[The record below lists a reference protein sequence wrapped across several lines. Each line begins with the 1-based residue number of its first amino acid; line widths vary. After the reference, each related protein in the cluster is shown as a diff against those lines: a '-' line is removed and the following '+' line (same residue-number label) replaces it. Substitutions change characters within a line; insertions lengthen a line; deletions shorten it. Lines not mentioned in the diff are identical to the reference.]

1 VGGGRGRADRLR
13 AGLAID
19 AAATK
24 LAAARTRLA
33 LERPFIGALAL
44 HLPAIPTP
52 RVRTVATDARA
63 LYYNPRHIAS
73 VSLAET
79 QFLLAHEALHAALLH
94 FARRGHRL
102 RERWNRA
109 CDYAVNQLLA
119 DDGLRPPEEALW
131 NPAYRGL
138 AAEAIYPLL
147 RDDAP
152 ETTLDEH
159 WFGGGATAGRSV
171 DEAAPTEGEP
181 LADEAFMAAHRD
193 GFDEIATR
201 APTLTHAA
209 ALAEAWQERLAA
221 AAMEAQASGRL
232 GASWRSVLGDLA
244 EPRLAWRALLDRF
257 VRAVARDDYSFARP
271 ARREGEAILPGPAS
285 AEIEIVL
292 ALDTS
297 GSIALDDFRRFV
309 EEMDALKGQVRARVT
324 LLACDMRIA
333 PGAPWRFEPWER
345 IELPPSLA
353 GGGGTRFTPVFE
365 WVEASGARPDALVYF
380 TDALG
385 EFPAAA
391 PAYPVLW
398 LVQGNA
404 PVPFGERVSLN

>member
-1 VGGGRGRADRLR
+1 M
-13 AGLAID
+13 D
-19 AAATK
+19 AAAAK

-44 HLPAIPTP
+44 HLPAIATS

-73 VSLAET
+73 VSFAEA

-102 RERWNRA
+102 RTRWDRA

-119 DDGLRPPEEALW
+119 DDGLRPPDDALW

-147 RDDAP
+147 ADDSP
-152 ETTLDEH
+152 ESTLDEH
-159 WFGGGATAGRSV
+159 WFGGGATAGPVFDAAAPADGGPLV
-171 DEAAPTEGEP
+171 DEAFLE
-181 LADEAFMAAHRD
+181 AHRD

-201 APTLTHAA
+201 ASMLAPTP
-209 ALAEAWQERLAA
+209 ALAEAWQDRLAA
-221 AAMEAQASGRL
+221 AALEAQANGRL
-232 GASWRSVLGDLA
+232 GASWQTVLGDLA

-257 VRAVARDDYSFARP
+257 VRAVAREDYSFVRP

-345 IELPPSLA
+345 IVLPADLA

-365 WVEASGARPDALVYF
+365 WIEAGGARPDALVYF

-385 EFPAAA
+385 EFPAHA
-391 PAYPVLW
+391 PPYPVLW

-404 PVPFGERVSLN
+404 PVPFGERVALN

>member
-1 VGGGRGRADRLR
+1 VSE
-13 AGLAID
+13 
-19 AAATK
+19 AAAK

-33 LERPFIGALAL
+33 LERPFIGALVL
-44 HLPAIPTP
+44 HLPARPSP
-52 RVRTVATDARA
+52 RVRTMATDARA
-63 LYYNPRHIAS
+63 LYYNPAHVDALS
-73 VSLAET
+73 FADT
-79 QFLLAHEALHAALLH
+79 QFLLAHEALHCALLH

-102 RERWNRA
+102 RARWDRA

-119 DDGLRPPEEALW
+119 DDGLRPPVEALF

-138 AAEAIYPLL
+138 SAEAIYPQL
-147 RDDAP
+147 RDDVP
-152 ETTLDEH
+152 ESTLDEH
-159 WFGGGATAGRSV
+159 WFGGGSSAGEGV
-171 DEAAPTEGEP
+171 DEAASTGGEAAP
-181 LADEAFMAAHRD
+181 DETFMAAHRD

-201 APTLTHAA
+201 APTVTQTA
-209 ALAEAWQERLAA
+209 ALADAWQERLAA
-221 AAMEAQASGRL
+221 AALEAEGTGRL
-232 GASWRSVLGDLA
+232 GSSWASVLGDLA

-257 VRAVARDDYSFARP
+257 VRSVAREDYAFTRP
-271 ARREGEAILPGPAS
+271 ARREGDAILPGPSS
-285 AEIEIVL
+285 AEIDIVL
-292 ALDTS
+292 AVDTS

-324 LLACDMRIA
+324 LLACDLGIA

-345 IELPPSLA
+345 IVLPASLA

-365 WVEASGARPDALVYF
+365 WVEASGLRPDALVYF

-385 EFPAAA
+385 EFPAS
-391 PAYPVLW
+391 PPPYPVLW

>member
-1 VGGGRGRADRLR
+1 MGPGVNGV
-13 AGLAID
+13 
-19 AAATK
+19 AAK

-33 LERPFIGALAL
+33 LERPFIGALVL
-44 HLPAIPTP
+44 HLPARPSP
-52 RVRTVATDARA
+52 RVRTMATDGRA
-63 LYYNPRHIAS
+63 LYYNAAHVDALS
-73 VSLAET
+73 FADT
-79 QFLLAHEALHAALLH
+79 QFLLAHEALHCALLH

-102 RERWNRA
+102 RARWDRA

-119 DDGLRPPEEALW
+119 DDGLRPPEDALW

-138 AAEAIYPLL
+138 AAEQIYPQL

-152 ETTLDEH
+152 ESTLDEH
-159 WFGGGATAGRSV
+159 WFGGGASAGDAV
-171 DEAAPTEGEP
+171 DEAAATGGDAAP
-181 LADEAFMAAHRD
+181 DDAFMAAHQD

-201 APTLTHAA
+201 APTITQTA
-209 ALAEAWQERLAA
+209 ALVEAWQERLAA
-221 AAMEAQASGRL
+221 AALEAEGTGRL
-232 GASWRSVLGDLA
+232 GASWASVLGDLA
-244 EPRLAWRALLDRF
+244 EPKLAWRALLDRF
-257 VRAVARDDYSFARP
+257 VRSVAREDYSFARP

-292 ALDTS
+292 AVDTS
-297 GSIALDDFRRFV
+297 GSIAIADFRRFV

-345 IELPPSLA
+345 IVLPDELV

-365 WVEASGARPDALVYF
+365 WVEANSVRPDALVYF

-385 EFPAAA
+385 EFPES
-391 PAYPVLW
+391 PPSFPVLW

>member
-1 VGGGRGRADRLR
+1 VSDAR
-13 AGLAID
+13 
-19 AAATK
+19 AAAK

-33 LERPFIGALAL
+33 LERPFVGALVL
-44 HLPAIPTP
+44 HLPAVAST
-52 RVRTVATDARA
+52 RVRTMATDARA
-63 LYYNPRHIAS
+63 LYYNPGYVAALS
-73 VSLAET
+73 PADT
-79 QFLLAHEALHAALLH
+79 QFLLAHEALHCALLH
-94 FARRGHRL
+94 FARRGHRV
-102 RERWNRA
+102 RGRWDRA

-119 DDGLRPPEEALW
+119 DDGLRPPDEALW

-147 RDDAP
+147 RDDVP
-152 ETTLDEH
+152 ESTLDEH
-159 WFGGGATAGRSV
+159 WFGGGASAGPV
-171 DEAAPTEGEP
+171 AAEASPSGEP
-181 LADEAFMAAHRD
+181 LADEDFLAAHRD

-201 APTLTHAA
+201 APTTTQAA

-221 AAMEAQASGRL
+221 AALEAQESGRL
-232 GASWRSVLGDLA
+232 GASWQSVLGDLA
-244 EPRLAWRALLDRF
+244 EPRLPWPALLERF
-257 VRAVARDDYSFARP
+257 VRSVAREDYAFARP
-271 ARREGEAILPGPAS
+271 ARREGEAILPGPS
-285 AEIEIVL
+285 SSEIELVL

-324 LLACDMRIA
+324 LLACDLRIA

-345 IELPPSLA
+345 IALPDALA

-365 WVEASGARPDALVYF
+365 WIEAGGLRPDALVYF

-385 EFPAAA
+385 EFPERE
-391 PAYPVLW
+391 PPYPVLW

-404 PVPFGERVSLN
+404 PVPFGARIPLN

>member
-1 VGGGRGRADRLR
+1 MGGGRRRAARLR

-19 AAATK
+19 GAATT

-33 LERPFIGALAL
+33 LERPFIGALVL
-44 HLPAIPTP
+44 HLPAVAST
-52 RVRTVATDARA
+52 RVRTMATDARA
-63 LYYNPRHIAS
+63 LYYNPGYLATLS
-73 VSLAET
+73 VADT
-79 QFLLAHEALHAALLH
+79 QFLLAHEALHCALLH
-94 FARRGHRL
+94 FARRGHRV
-102 RERWNRA
+102 RERWDRA

-119 DDGLRPPEEALW
+119 DDGLRPPEDALW

-147 RDDAP
+147 RDDVP
-152 ETTLDEH
+152 ERTLDEH
-159 WFGGGATAGRSV
+159 WFGGGASAGPVAAEASPSGETLP
-171 DEAAPTEGEP
+171 DEEF
-181 LADEAFMAAHRD
+181 LAAHRD

-201 APTLTHAA
+201 APTVTLTT
-209 ALAEAWQERLAA
+209 ALAESWQERLAA
-221 AAMEAQASGRL
+221 AALEAHESGRL
-232 GASWRSVLGDLA
+232 GASWQSVLGDLA
-244 EPRLAWRALLDRF
+244 EPRLPWPALLERF
-257 VRAVARDDYSFARP
+257 VRSVARDDYAFARP
-271 ARREGEAILPGPAS
+271 ARREGEAILPGPS
-285 AEIEIVL
+285 SSEIELVL

-345 IELPPSLA
+345 IELPAALA

-365 WVEASGARPDALVYF
+365 WIEAGGLRPDALVYF

-385 EFPAAA
+385 EFPDAA
-391 PAYPVLW
+391 PPYPVLW

-404 PVPFGERVSLN
+404 PVPFGERIPLN

>member
-1 VGGGRGRADRLR
+1 VPDAR
-13 AGLAID
+13 
-19 AAATK
+19 AAAK

-33 LERPFIGALAL
+33 LERPFVGALVL
-44 HLPAIPTP
+44 HLPAVAST
-52 RVRTVATDARA
+52 RVRTMATDARA
-63 LYYNPRHIAS
+63 VYYNPGYVAGLS
-73 VSLAET
+73 SADT
-79 QFLLAHEALHAALLH
+79 QFLLAHEALHCALLH
-94 FARRGHRL
+94 FARRGHRV
-102 RERWNRA
+102 RARWDRA

-119 DDGLRPPEEALW
+119 DDGLRPPDEALW

-147 RDDAP
+147 HDDVP
-152 ETTLDEH
+152 ENTLDEH
-159 WFGGGATAGRSV
+159 WFGGGASAGLV
-171 DEAAPTEGEP
+171 APEASPSGEP
-181 LADEAFMAAHRD
+181 LADEDFLAAHRD

-201 APTLTHAA
+201 APTMTQAA

-221 AAMEAQASGRL
+221 AALEAQESGRL
-232 GASWRSVLGDLA
+232 GASWQSVLGDLA
-244 EPRLAWRALLDRF
+244 EPRLPWPALLERF
-257 VRAVARDDYSFARP
+257 VRSVAREDYAFARP
-271 ARREGEAILPGPAS
+271 ARREGEAILPGPS
-285 AEIEIVL
+285 SSEIELVL

-345 IELPPSLA
+345 IVLPDALA

-365 WVEASGARPDALVYF
+365 WIEEGGLRPDALVYF

-385 EFPAAA
+385 EFPDRE
-391 PAYPVLW
+391 PPYPVLW

-404 PVPFGERVSLN
+404 PVPFGARIALN

>member
-1 VGGGRGRADRLR
+1 MSDAR
-13 AGLAID
+13 
-19 AAATK
+19 AAAK
-24 LAAARTRLA
+24 LAAARARLA
-33 LERPFIGALAL
+33 LERPFVGALVL
-44 HLPAIPTP
+44 HLPAVAST
-52 RVRTVATDARA
+52 RVGTMATDARA
-63 LYYNPRHIAS
+63 LYYNSGYVATLS
-73 VSLAET
+73 SADT
-79 QFLLAHEALHAALLH
+79 QFLLAHEALHCALLH
-94 FARRGHRL
+94 FARRGHRV
-102 RERWNRA
+102 RARWDRA

-119 DDGLRPPEEALW
+119 DDGLRPPDEALW

-152 ETTLDEH
+152 ERTLDEH
-159 WFGGGATAGRSV
+159 WFGGGASAGPV
-171 DEAAPTEGEP
+171 AAEASPSGEP
-181 LADEAFMAAHRD
+181 LANEDFLAAHQD

-201 APTLTHAA
+201 APTMTQAA

-221 AAMEAQASGRL
+221 AALEAQESGRL
-232 GASWRSVLGDLA
+232 GASWQSVLGDLA
-244 EPRLAWRALLDRF
+244 EPRLPWPALLERF
-257 VRAVARDDYSFARP
+257 VRSVAREDYAFARP
-271 ARREGEAILPGPAS
+271 ARREGEAILPGPS
-285 AEIEIVL
+285 SSEIELVL

-345 IELPPSLA
+345 IVLPDALA

-365 WVEASGARPDALVYF
+365 WIDEGGLHPDALVYF

-385 EFPAAA
+385 EFPDRE
-391 PAYPVLW
+391 PPYPVLW

-404 PVPFGERVSLN
+404 PVPFGARIALN

>member
-1 VGGGRGRADRLR
+1 M
-13 AGLAID
+13 D

-33 LERPFIGALAL
+33 LERPFIGALVL
-44 HLPAIPTP
+44 HLPAVPAP
-52 RVRTVATDARA
+52 RVRSMATDARA
-63 LYYNPRHIAS
+63 LYYNPRYVAALS
-73 VSLAET
+73 FADT

-102 RERWNRA
+102 RARWDRA

-138 AAEAIYPLL
+138 SAEAIYPLL
-147 RDDAP
+147 ADDAP

-159 WFGGGATAGRSV
+159 WFGGGATAGAPIE
-171 DEAAPTEGEP
+171 EASDASEP
-181 LADEAFMAAHRD
+181 LADAAFLEAHRD

-201 APTLTHAA
+201 APTRTQAS

-232 GASWRSVLGDLA
+232 GASWQSVLGDLA
-244 EPRLAWRALLDRF
+244 QPQLAWRALLDRF
-257 VRAVARDDYSFARP
+257 VRAVAREDYSFARP
-271 ARREGEAILPGPAS
+271 ARREGAAILPGPSS
-285 AEIEIVL
+285 AEIEVVL
-292 ALDTS
+292 GLDTS
-297 GSIALDDFRRFV
+297 GSIALEDFRRFV

-324 LLACDMRIA
+324 LLACDMRLA

-345 IELPPSLA
+345 IELPRELA

-365 WVEASGARPDALVYF
+365 WIEAGGARPDALVYF

-385 EFPAAA
+385 EFPERE
-391 PAYPVLW
+391 PPYPVLW

-404 PVPFGERVSLN
+404 PVPWGERVQLD

>member
-1 VGGGRGRADRLR
+1 VSDAR
-13 AGLAID
+13 
-19 AAATK
+19 AAAK
-24 LAAARTRLA
+24 LAAARARLA
-33 LERPFIGALAL
+33 LERPFVGALVL
-44 HLPAIPTP
+44 HLPAVAST
-52 RVRTVATDARA
+52 RVGTMATDARA
-63 LYYNPRHIAS
+63 LYYNSGYVATLS
-73 VSLAET
+73 SADT
-79 QFLLAHEALHAALLH
+79 QFLLAHEALHCALLH
-94 FARRGHRL
+94 FARRGHRV
-102 RERWNRA
+102 RARWDRA

-119 DDGLRPPEEALW
+119 DDGLRPPDEALW

-152 ETTLDEH
+152 ERTLDEH
-159 WFGGGATAGRSV
+159 WFGGGASAGPV
-171 DEAAPTEGEP
+171 AAEASPSGEP
-181 LADEAFMAAHRD
+181 LANEDFLAAHQD

-201 APTLTHAA
+201 APTMTQAA

-221 AAMEAQASGRL
+221 AALEAQESGRL
-232 GASWRSVLGDLA
+232 GASWQSVLGDLA
-244 EPRLAWRALLDRF
+244 EPRLPWPALLERF
-257 VRAVARDDYSFARP
+257 VRSVAREDYAFARP
-271 ARREGEAILPGPAS
+271 ARREGEAILPGPS
-285 AEIEIVL
+285 SSEIELVL

-345 IELPPSLA
+345 IVLPDALA

-365 WVEASGARPDALVYF
+365 WIDEGGLHPDALVYF

-385 EFPAAA
+385 EFPDRE
-391 PAYPVLW
+391 PPYPVLW

-404 PVPFGERVSLN
+404 PVPFGARIALN

>member
-1 VGGGRGRADRLR
+1 VAEDR
-13 AGLAID
+13 
-19 AAATK
+19 AAAK
-24 LAAARTRLA
+24 LGAARTRLA
-33 LERPFIGALAL
+33 LERPFIGALVL
-44 HLPAIPTP
+44 HLPAIATP
-52 RVRTVATDARA
+52 RVRSIATDARA
-63 LYYNPRHIAS
+63 LYYNPRYVEALS
-73 VSLAET
+73 FADT
-79 QFLLAHEALHAALLH
+79 QFLLAHEALHCALLH

-102 RERWNRA
+102 HQRWDRA

-138 AAEAIYPLL
+138 SAEAIYPLL

-152 ETTLDEH
+152 EATLDEH
-159 WFGGGATAGRSV
+159 WFGGGASAGAAI
-171 DEAAPTEGEP
+171 EAASDSGEA
-181 LADEAFMAAHRD
+181 LADDAFMDAHRD
-193 GFDEIATR
+193 GFDEISTR
-201 APTLTHAA
+201 APTVTRTA
-209 ALAEAWQERLAA
+209 ALAEAWQERLSA
-221 AAMEAQASGRL
+221 AAMEAQEAGRL
-232 GASWRSVLGDLA
+232 GASWQSVLGDLA

-271 ARREGEAILPGPAS
+271 ARREGAAILPGPSS
-285 AEIEIVL
+285 AEVEVVL

-324 LLACDMRIA
+324 LLACDLRIA
-333 PGAPWRFEPWER
+333 PGSPWRFEPWER
-345 IELPPSLA
+345 IVLPDALA

-365 WVEASGARPDALVYF
+365 WVEAHGVRPDALVYF

-391 PAYPVLW
+391 PPYPVLW

>member
-1 VGGGRGRADRLR
+1 VSDAR
-13 AGLAID
+13 
-19 AAATK
+19 AAAK
-24 LAAARTRLA
+24 LAAARARLA
-33 LERPFIGALAL
+33 LERPFVGALVL
-44 HLPAIPTP
+44 HLPAVAST
-52 RVRTVATDARA
+52 RVGTMATDARA
-63 LYYNPRHIAS
+63 LYYNPGYVATLS
-73 VSLAET
+73 SADT
-79 QFLLAHEALHAALLH
+79 QFLLAHEALHCALLH
-94 FARRGHRL
+94 FARCGHRV
-102 RERWNRA
+102 RARWDRA

-119 DDGLRPPEEALW
+119 DDGLRPPDEALW

-152 ETTLDEH
+152 ERTLDEH
-159 WFGGGATAGRSV
+159 WFGGGASAGPV
-171 DEAAPTEGEP
+171 AAEASPSGEP
-181 LADEAFMAAHRD
+181 LANEDFLAAHQD

-201 APTLTHAA
+201 APTMTQAA

-221 AAMEAQASGRL
+221 AALEAQESGRL
-232 GASWRSVLGDLA
+232 GASWQSVLGDLA
-244 EPRLAWRALLDRF
+244 EPRLPWPALLERF
-257 VRAVARDDYSFARP
+257 VRSVAREDYAFARP
-271 ARREGEAILPGPAS
+271 ARREGEAILPGPS
-285 AEIEIVL
+285 SSEIELVL

-345 IELPPSLA
+345 IVLPDALA

-365 WVEASGARPDALVYF
+365 WIDEGGLHPDALVYF

-385 EFPAAA
+385 EFPDRE
-391 PAYPVLW
+391 PPYPVLW

-404 PVPFGERVSLN
+404 PVPFGARIALN